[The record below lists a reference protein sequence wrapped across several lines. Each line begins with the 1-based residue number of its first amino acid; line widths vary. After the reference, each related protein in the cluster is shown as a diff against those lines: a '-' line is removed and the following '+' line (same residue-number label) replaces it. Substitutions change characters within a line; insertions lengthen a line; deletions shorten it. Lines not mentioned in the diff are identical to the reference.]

1 MRQNPVRIALRNRQ
15 MAHGVMATEFLTP
28 GLCQILANAGAE
40 YVIFDMEHGG
50 MGIDAIKAQCAF
62 ARNVGVVPLVRVTD
76 GTATC
81 NLCIITA
88 TLQHLHD
95 HANVQQLH

>member
-15 MAHGVMATEFLTP
+15 MAHGIMATEFLTP

-50 MGIDAIKAQCAF
+50 MGIDGF
-62 ARNVGVVPLVRVTD
+62 APSPFRMSNTLMASIRGLLAPYLNPSAMVG
-76 GTATC
+76 
-81 NLCIITA
+81 
-88 TLQHLHD
+88 
-95 HANVQQLH
+95 